1 MVKKGSLEE
10 KVKRARNTP
19 FSLPE
24 GVTMQKTILPDG
36 RFAYIFRHNK
46 LGDLGRMLILPHS
59 SGQSQFLFEAA
70 GEPDDP
76 MTEKRKAILMPISEN
91 ILSKMAAICG
101 QGVGE
106 PEPFET
112 HKEQR
117 QIPVKIMQCK
127 KCDMPVA
134 QMIIAIDANTQ
145 DGLEDY
151 ARIAYPKLKELN
163 VPAWVVGEESEVMV
177 NGELAGEALVMK
189 VWPTREAPYISS
201 STTLNAQFDELENT
215 HCKK

>member
-1 MVKKGSLEE
+1 MGKKTSLEE
-10 KVKRARNTP
+10 RVKCARNTP

-24 GVTMQKTILPDG
+24 GVSMQKTILPDG
-36 RFAYIFRHNK
+36 RFAYVIRHSK

-59 SGQSQFLFEAA
+59 SGQSQFLFEVA

-76 MTEKRKAILMPISEN
+76 MTEKRKSILMPISEN

-101 QGVGE
+101 QGVGD

-112 HKEQR
+112 HKEQCH
-117 QIPVKIMQCK
+117 INAKIMRCK
-127 KCDMPVA
+127 KCDEPVA
-134 QMIIAIDANTQ
+134 QMIIAGDAETQ

-163 VPAWVVGEESEVMV
+163 VPAWVVGEESEVMF
-177 NGELAGEALVMK
+177 NGEMAGEALVMK
-189 VWPTREAPYISS
+189 VWPTREKPYISS
-201 STTLNAQFDELENT
+201 STVLNAQFDELENT